1 MDEPAAQVVKR
12 IFRLA
17 SEGVGYNKMAKIFR
31 EEFEALFEPDGVV
44 LEKKEAV
51 SEEVDVEPDSL

>member
-1 MDEPAAQVVKR
+1 M
-12 IFRLA
+12 
-17 SEGVGYNKMAKIFR
+17 KITR